1 MGFFDYDRTKE
12 WRDGVYLC
20 SVKGAMTMEIIEAK
34 LRSEGIPSERR
45 YKGFSNC
52 MEILLGQDF
61 LDYVD
66 LYVPADCLEDAR
78 NLVIPEEPAEY
89 EWPEGLE
96 PDEEESAGGS
106 RPQQRMPK
114 IKIKEGM

>member
-1 MGFFDYDRTKE
+1 
-12 WRDGVYLC
+12 
-20 SVKGAMTMEIIEAK
+20 VKGALTMEIIEAK

>member
-20 SVKGAMTMEIIEAK
+20 SVKGAMTMEIIEGK

-52 MEILLGQDF
+52 MEILMGQDF

-66 LYVPADCLEDAR
+66 LYVPADLLEDAR
-78 NLVIPEEPAEY
+78 NLVIPDESAEY
-89 EWPEGLE
+89 EWPEGME
-96 PDEEESAGGS
+96 PEEEPES
-106 RPQQRMPK
+106 RWPQQRMPK